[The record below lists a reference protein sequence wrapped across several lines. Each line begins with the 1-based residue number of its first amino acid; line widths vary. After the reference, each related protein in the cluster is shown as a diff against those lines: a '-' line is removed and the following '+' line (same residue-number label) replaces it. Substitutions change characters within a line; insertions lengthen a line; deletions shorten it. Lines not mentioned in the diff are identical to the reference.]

1 MLRGV
6 LCSSLVSAL
15 KNVLFI
21 FYCESDPRD
30 ARHCSVRSGSL
41 VVAGCFASFAGCQ
54 RELVLVCRGCHPSPA
69 ELTVR
74 AFDVLSRIS
83 YTSLSINRVSGDFC

>member
-1 MLRGV
+1 MLSGV

-15 KNVLFI
+15 KNVLFVS
-21 FYCESDPRD
+21 FCESDLRD
-30 ARHCSVRSGSL
+30 ARHCSVRSGSP
-41 VVAGCFASFAGCQ
+41 VAARCFASFAGCQ
-54 RELVLVCRGCHPSPA
+54 RELVLVCRGCCPSPT

-83 YTSLSINRVSGDFC
+83 YTSLTINRGSRDF